1 MKIFIDIDNKKVQSD
16 NKSEPNYY
24 MLFFKDIEIKDE
36 FQEFN
41 YKIVNNIE
49 VKLNIKVKNK
59 FNSAKVDNLFKK
71 FNQGQNKK
79 EEVLQPKSVIGTGV
93 NMKERLAMFSNNK
106 KDNTTKSTTSNNT
119 TQKKLNENKKDNI
132 KEENIKKENENKEK
146 KENKEIKENKENV
159 NKTDNKELKKEVK
172 KEEIKE
178 NKKEVKNEAKKEEIK
193 ETKKEEIKETKKE
206 DKKEDKNEVK
216 KEAKKEDKTEVKK
229 DTKKEDKNEIKK
241 EVKTEDK
248 KEEKEEIK
256 KEDNK
261 EVKKEDKSEIRKE
274 VKTEDKKEDNK
285 EVKKEEKKESKKE
298 ENKEVKKEKEKDKA
312 ELIVENNKKEELK
325 EVKEEIYINKEDNPD
340 EEVSNIN
347 INMEMNKIKSK
358 EEEIEVKNPIGT
370 EKEKISKNFEKRASN
385 ASKFINPLTK
395 NDNELE
401 ENEKGRTRPRVFA
414 YANLPKTRT
423 IQNAKKENKPEENN
437 SSNIN
442 NRNISVN
449 IEKLDKNM
457 KKKMEENA
465 GLTSSTNSIEKE
477 DTNDDCS
484 LRSISTEYSSTRS
497 LAPDVVLDSITYEKY
512 LEQLK
517 SRGKKEYE
525 SDRESFCEAF
535 FLASFPYKN
544 GQVIENSNTFPAMC
558 NHGDCGRFN
567 AMKPEIIIRYPLEDT
582 KNLELN
588 NLAATICFPT
598 GIKVCYSESEPP
610 KGIKDYITNITN
622 QKGERLYMMNYH
634 FYIKMSFEEYQKK
647 YELNSL
653 KHNLRKFG
661 DAYLTY
667 SEEEF
672 TQNLVEEV
680 QKKLEFCQNIAF
692 REYVYIP
699 YCLCLISKYPYQFEM
714 EKCLQSIFKVMSEKE
729 TKFNFEINDLIMYL
743 IHSIPAPDKNSLVKF
758 YLPYWDKEI
767 SLKCEK
773 INRLDTV
780 NMDLVELIRY
790 FSENNIII
798 IFRLLLSEKKILFI
812 DDDYTLLSKVTEAFM
827 SILFPIK
834 WIHTYIPIMSDQM
847 IKYLESFLPFLNG
860 IHTSL
865 MPLVKKTFNEG
876 EIDESEEVF
885 LIYIKEDNIQ
895 LGSSL
900 TDKKIKLNKYL
911 QDPKN
916 NVISL
921 PSSVDKYLRDK
932 LTTIKEKYEIN
943 QKNIKKKTIFD
954 LNKLFRKAFIK
965 VFIYFLHDY
974 KKYIVMM
981 DDDEVIF
988 NKNLFMK
995 AAKKEEKAFF
1005 EQFLET
1011 QLFEQFTQN
1020 IFSRECKY
1028 FDKEIASH
1036 VIKEKNKERSSIST
1050 NLFNIEKNYIVK
1062 PDFLKLE
1069 EDKLNISIEKALSEK
1084 YKIDLKKDS
1093 ENGIILPSERIIT
1106 DIKEVSNDKYDNEKC
1121 FIYLLPEKKESS
1133 QNNKQEQEQEQ
1144 EIEQEPE
1151 DDRAKFMKQ
1160 LSNNI
1165 ANFGSGRKRKQTF
1178 INANMKV
1185 ENINEKKKD
1194 LIKEEIKDWVIKIF
1208 KSEIEDYKNNPKIK
1222 TDVLS
1227 LINNPF
1233 GIKYF
1238 VDLISHSTQSVT
1250 LLQTSSFKL
1259 LLFIIYNALLFLLNR
1274 EETDQVLEECV
1285 LLIKSAY
1292 NFYEERS
1299 GQNRSLIE
1307 NPEFKKN
1314 ISKYNKINQ
1323 KNFWKKWFEIEL
1335 TEKKNIKKKQNEEND
1350 DTELDED
1357 DFSKQKILLN
1367 ICMKMIEFEIPK
1379 TTIKNIC
1386 DEINKKIFENNTEL
1400 AEQTKA
1406 TYINYITSAKF
1417 VSKIVI

>member
-1 MKIFIDIDNKKVQSD
+1 VSINATKGVMKIFIDIDNKKVQSD

-24 MLFFKDIEIKDE
+24 ILFFKDIEIKDE

-79 EEVLQPKSVIGTGV
+79 EEVVQRKSVIGTGV

-106 KDNTTKSTTSNNT
+106 KDDKPKNTTSNNNV
-119 TQKKLNENKKDNI
+119 QKEVKLPSNSAGTNENKKDNI
-132 KEENIKKENENKEK
+132 KEENIKKEKENKEK
-146 KENKEIKENKENV
+146 KEIKENKENI
-159 NKTDNKELKKEVK
+159 NKADNKELKKEDK
-172 KEEIKE
+172 KDEKKGDYKE
-178 NKKEVKNEAKKEEIK
+178 N
-193 ETKKEEIKETKKE
+193 
-206 DKKEDKNEVK
+206 
-216 KEAKKEDKTEVKK
+216 
-229 DTKKEDKNEIKK
+229 KKEDKNEIKN
-241 EVKTEDK
+241 EVKQDI
-248 KEEKEEIK
+248 EK
-256 KEDNK
+256 DNKK
-261 EVKKEDKSEIRKE
+261 EVKKDDKKDVEKDNKNE
-274 VKTEDKKEDNK
+274 VKKDD
-285 EVKKEEKKESKKE
+285 KKEEKKEIKKE
-298 ENKEVKKEKEKDKA
+298 GNKAQIKEET
-312 ELIVENNKKEELK
+312 NKKEELK
-325 EVKEEIYINKEDNPD
+325 EAKEEIYSDNENNPD
-340 EEVSNIN
+340 DEVSNIN

-358 EEEIEVKNPIGT
+358 EEEIKVKNPIGT
-370 EKEKISKNFEKRASN
+370 EKEAISEHFKNRPSN
-385 ASKFINPLTK
+385 VSNFINPLIK
-395 NDNELE
+395 EDDDSE
-401 ENEKGRTRPRVFA
+401 ENGKEITRPRVFA
-414 YANLPKTRT
+414 YANLPKAKN
-423 IQNAKKENKPEENN
+423 IQNDKKENKTEDDNN
-437 SSNIN
+437 SNIN
-442 NRNISVN
+442 KRNISINVEN
-449 IEKLDKNM
+449 LNKNT
-457 KKKMEENA
+457 KKKMEETA
-465 GLTSSTNSIEKE
+465 GLRSSKTSVEKE
-477 DTNDDCS
+477 DANVNDDAS
-484 LRSISTEYSSTRS
+484 VRSISTEYSSTKS
-497 LAPDVVLDSITYEKY
+497 LVPDVVLDSITYEKY

-517 SRGKKEYE
+517 SKGKKEYE
-525 SDRESFCEAF
+525 SNRESFCEAF

-544 GQVIENSNTFPAMC
+544 GQVIENSNIFPAMC
-558 NHGDCGRFN
+558 NHKDCSKFN

-598 GIKVCYSESEPP
+598 GIKVCYSEDKPP

-622 QKGERLYMMNYH
+622 QKGERLYMMTYH
-634 FYIKMSFEEYQKK
+634 FYIKMSFEKYQKK

-653 KHNLRKFG
+653 KYNLRKFG
-661 DAYLTY
+661 DAYLTF

-672 TQNLVEEV
+672 SENIVEEV

-699 YCLCLISKYPYQFEM
+699 YCLCLISKYPYQTEM
-714 EKCLQSIFKVMSEKE
+714 EKCLQSIFIVMSEKKN
-729 TKFNFEINDLIMYL
+729 KFNFEINDLIMYL

-758 YLPYWDKEI
+758 YLPYCDKDI
-767 SLKCEK
+767 SLKCTT
-773 INRLDTV
+773 INRLNTV
-780 NMDLVELIRY
+780 NIDLVKLTRV
-790 FSENNIII
+790 FSINNIII

-812 DDDYTLLSKVTEAFM
+812 YDNYTVLSKVTEAFL
-827 SILFPIK
+827 SILYPIK

-847 IKYLESFLPFLNG
+847 LKYLESFLPFLNG

-865 MPLVKKTFNEG
+865 MPLVKKIFNEG
-876 EIDESEEVF
+876 EIDESEDVF
-885 LIYIKEDNIQ
+885 LIYIKEDSIQ

-900 TDKKIKLNKYL
+900 TDKKIKFSKYL
-911 QDPKN
+911 QD

-921 PSSVDKYLRDK
+921 PYNVEKALRNR
-932 LTTIKEKYEIN
+932 LNEIKEKYEN
-943 QKNIKKKTIFD
+943 LKNVTKKNLFD
-954 LNKLFRKAFIK
+954 LNQSFRNAFID
-965 VFIYFLHDY
+965 VFVYFLHDY
-974 KKYIVMM
+974 KKYIGMM

-995 AAKKEEKAFF
+995 TAKKEEKAFY

-1020 IFSRECKY
+1020 IFSSECKY
-1028 FDKEIASH
+1028 FNKEIALYGK
-1036 VIKEKNKERSSIST
+1036 KEKNKESSSIST
-1050 NLFNIEKNYIVK
+1050 NIFNVEKNYIIK

-1069 EDKLNISIEKALSEK
+1069 EDKLNVSIEKTLSEK
-1084 YKIDLKKDS
+1084 YKIDLKKN

-1106 DIKEVSNDKYDNEKC
+1106 DIKEVTNDKYDNEKC
-1121 FIYLLPEKKESS
+1121 LIYLLPEKKESN
-1133 QNNKQEQEQEQ
+1133 QNNKQEIDQEQEQ
-1144 EIEQEPE
+1144 DNEPEPE
-1151 DDRAKFMKQ
+1151 DNRAKFIKQ
-1160 LSNNI
+1160 LNENI
-1165 ANFGSGRKRKQTF
+1165 ANFGSGRRRKQTF
-1178 INANMKV
+1178 LNANIKV
-1185 ENINEKKKD
+1185 ENINEKKKE
-1194 LIKEEIKDWVIKIF
+1194 LIKEDIKDWVIKIF
-1208 KSEIEDYKNNPKIK
+1208 KSEVEDYKNNPKIK

-1238 VDLISHSTQSVT
+1238 VDLISHNTQSVT

-1285 LLIKSAY
+1285 LLIKSTY

-1335 TEKKNIKKKQNEEND
+1335 TEKKNIKKKQNEENGE
-1350 DTELDED
+1350 TELDED
-1357 DFSKQKILLN
+1357 DFLKQKILLN

-1386 DEINKKIFENNTEL
+1386 DEINEKIFENNTEL
-1400 AEQTKA
+1400 AEQTKH

>member
-24 MLFFKDIEIKDE
+24 MLFFKDIEVKDE

-41 YKIVNNIE
+41 FKVVNNIE

-59 FNSAKVDNLFKK
+59 FNSAKVDNLFLK
-71 FNQGQNKK
+71 FQQGQNKK
-79 EEVLQPKSVIGTGV
+79 EEVIQPKSVIGTGV

-106 KDNTTKSTTSNNT
+106 KDNIPKSTTSNNNA
-119 TQKKLNENKKDNI
+119 QKKLKLPSNLTGMNENNKDNI
-132 KEENIKKENENKEK
+132 KGENIKKENENKE
-146 KENKEIKENKENV
+146 IKENKENI
-159 NKTDNKELKKEVK
+159 NKTDNTKLKKEDKKEVNKEDKKEVK
-172 KEEIKE
+172 KEE
-178 NKKEVKNEAKKEEIK
+178 N
-193 ETKKEEIKETKKE
+193 
-206 DKKEDKNEVK
+206 KKEDKNEVK
-216 KEAKKEDKTEVKK
+216 
-229 DTKKEDKNEIKK
+229 N
-241 EVKTEDK
+241 EDK
-248 KEEKEEIK
+248 KDDK
-256 KEDNK
+256 KVE
-261 EVKKEDKSEIRKE
+261 
-274 VKTEDKKEDNK
+274 KTEI
-285 EVKKEEKKESKKE
+285 KKE
-298 ENKEVKKEKEKDKA
+298 ENKEVKKEDKIEIKKEEKNEVKKDDKKGEKKEDKNEVKKDDKKEEKEAIKKEENKEEVKKEEKNEVKKDDNKVEKDIKKEDNKEIKKEKDKTK
-312 ELIVENNKKEELK
+312 LKKEKLK
-325 EVKEEIYINKEDNPD
+325 EIKEEIYSDKEDNPD
-340 EEVSNIN
+340 EDSNIN

-358 EEEIEVKNPIGT
+358 EEEIKVKNPIGT
-370 EKEKISKNFEKRASN
+370 EKEIISKNFEKRPSN
-385 ASKFINPLTK
+385 ATNFVNPLTK
-395 NDNELE
+395 EEDEPE
-401 ENEKGRTRPRVFA
+401 ENEKEISRPRVFA
-414 YANLPKTRT
+414 YASLPKAKTLKMT
-423 IQNAKKENKPEENN
+423 KKENNSEDNN

-442 NRNISVN
+442 KRNISLN
-449 IEKLDKNM
+449 IENLNKNAN
-457 KKKMEENA
+457 KKTEENI
-465 GLTSSTNSIEKE
+465 GLTSSTNSVDKE
-477 DTNDDCS
+477 DINDDSS
-484 LRSISTEYSSTRS
+484 LRSVSTEYSSTKS
-497 LAPDVVLDSITYEKY
+497 LAPDLVLDSITYEKY

-517 SRGKKEYE
+517 SKGKKEYE
-525 SDRESFCEAF
+525 SNRESFCEAF

-544 GQVIENSNTFPAMC
+544 GQVIENSNIFPAMC
-558 NHGDCGRFN
+558 NHRDCNKFN

-598 GIKVCYSESEPP
+598 GIKVCYSEDKPP

-622 QKGERLYMMNYH
+622 QKGERLYMMTYH
-634 FYIKMSFEEYQKK
+634 FYVKMSFEKYQNK

-653 KHNLRKFG
+653 KYNLRKFG
-661 DAYLTY
+661 DAYLTF

-672 TQNLVEEV
+672 SQNIVEEV

-699 YCLCLISKYPYQFEM
+699 YCLCLISKYPYQSEM
-714 EKCLQSIFKVMSEKE
+714 EKCLQSIFKVMSEE
-729 TKFNFEINDLIMYL
+729 ENKFNFKINDLIMYL

-767 SLKCEK
+767 SLKCTT
-773 INRLDTV
+773 INRLNTISI
-780 NMDLVELIRY
+780 DLVKLTRI
-790 FSENNIII
+790 FSINNIII

-812 DDDYTLLSKVTEAFM
+812 YDNYTVLSKITEAFI
-827 SILFPIK
+827 SLLYPIK

-847 IKYLESFLPFLNG
+847 LKYLESFLPFLNG

-865 MPLVKKTFNEG
+865 MPLVKKIFNEG
-876 EIDESEEVF
+876 EIDESEDVF
-885 LIYIKEDNIQ
+885 LINIKDDTIQ

-900 TDKKIKLNKYL
+900 ADKKIKLNKYL
-911 QDPKN
+911 QDSKN

-921 PSSVDKYLRDK
+921 PYNVEKVLRNK
-932 LTTIKEKYEIN
+932 LTEIKEKYENNI
-943 QKNIKKKTIFD
+943 KNIKRKNLFD
-954 LNKLFRKAFIK
+954 LNQSFRNAFIE
-965 VFIYFLHDY
+965 VFVYLLHDY
-974 KKYIVMM
+974 KKYIGLM

-995 AAKKEEKAFF
+995 TAKKEEKAFY

-1020 IFSRECKY
+1020 IFSSECNY
-1028 FDKEIASH
+1028 FNKEIASYAK
-1036 VIKEKNKERSSIST
+1036 KEKSKERSSIST
-1050 NLFNIEKNYIVK
+1050 NLFNVEKNYIVK
-1062 PDFLKLE
+1062 PDFMKLE

-1084 YKIDLKKDS
+1084 YKIDLKKND
-1093 ENGIILPSERIIT
+1093 NGIILPSERIVT
-1106 DIKEVSNDKYDNEKC
+1106 DIQEVSKDKYDNEKC
-1121 FIYLLPEKKESS
+1121 FIYLLPDKKESN
-1133 QNNKQEQEQEQ
+1133 QNYKQEQDQEQEQEQ
-1144 EIEQEPE
+1144 ENEPEPE
-1151 DDRAKFMKQ
+1151 DNRAKFMKQ
-1160 LSNNI
+1160 LRENI
-1165 ANFGSGRKRKQTF
+1165 AQYGSGRRRKQTF
-1178 INANMKV
+1178 INANMKI
-1185 ENINEKKKD
+1185 ENLNEKKKD

-1208 KSEIEDYKNNPKIK
+1208 KSEVEDYKNNPKIK

-1238 VDLISHSTQSVT
+1238 VDLISHNTQSVT

-1285 LLIKSAY
+1285 LLIKSTY

-1335 TEKKNIKKKQNEEND
+1335 TEKKNILKKQNEEND

-1386 DEINKKIFENNTEL
+1386 DEINKKIFENNAEL

>member
-1 MKIFIDIDNKKVQSD
+1 MKIFIDIDNKKMQSD

-41 YKIVNNIE
+41 FKIVNNIE
-49 VKLNIKVKNK
+49 LKLNIKVKNK

-79 EEVLQPKSVIGTGV
+79 EEVIQPKSVIGTGV

-106 KDNTTKSTTSNNT
+106 KDNIPKSTTSNNNA
-119 TQKKLNENKKDNI
+119 QKKLKLPPNLAGNNENKKENN
-132 KEENIKKENENKEK
+132 KEENIKKENEK
-146 KENKEIKENKENV
+146 KEIKENKDNI
-159 NKTDNKELKKEVK
+159 NKTDNTKLKKE
-172 KEEIKE
+172 E
-178 NKKEVKNEAKKEEIK
+178 N
-193 ETKKEEIKETKKE
+193 KE

-216 KEAKKEDKTEVKK
+216 KDNDKKEENK
-229 DTKKEDKNEIKK
+229 EIKK
-241 EVKTEDK
+241 EDK
-248 KEEKEEIK
+248 KEEKKEIKKEENKEDKKESSKEEIK
-256 KEDNK
+256 KED
-261 EVKKEDKSEIRKE
+261 KKED
-274 VKTEDKKEDNK
+274 
-285 EVKKEEKKESKKE
+285 KKEEKKEIKKE
-298 ENKEVKKEKEKDKA
+298 ENKEVKKEKDKDKTQLK
-312 ELIVENNKKEELK
+312 EENNIKEKLK
-325 EVKEEIYINKEDNPD
+325 EVKEEIYSDKEDNPD

-358 EEEIEVKNPIGT
+358 EEEIKVKNPIGT
-370 EKEKISKNFEKRASN
+370 EKETISKNFENRPSN
-385 ASKFINPLTK
+385 VSNFVNPLTK
-395 NDNELE
+395 EDDKLEE
-401 ENEKGRTRPRVFA
+401 ENEKEITRPRVFA
-414 YANLPKTRT
+414 YASLPMSKTLK
-423 IQNAKKENKPEENN
+423 NPKKENKSEDNN

-442 NRNISVN
+442 KRNISVN
-449 IEKLDKNM
+449 IEKLNKNT
-457 KKKMEENA
+457 KKKMEENV
-465 GLTSSTNSIEKE
+465 GLTSSTNTGEKE
-477 DTNDDCS
+477 DTNDDAS
-484 LRSISTEYSSTRS
+484 LRSVSTEYSSTKS

-512 LEQLK
+512 LDQLK
-517 SRGKKEYE
+517 TKKKKEYE
-525 SDRESFCEAF
+525 SNRESFCEAF

-544 GQVIENSNTFPAMC
+544 GQVIENSNIFPAMC
-558 NHGDCGRFN
+558 NHKDCSKFN

-598 GIKVCYSESEPP
+598 GIKVCYSEDKPP
-610 KGIKDYITNITN
+610 KGVKDYITNITN
-622 QKGERLYMMNYH
+622 QKGERLYMMTYH

-653 KHNLRKFG
+653 KYNLRKFG
-661 DAYLTY
+661 DAYLTF

-672 TQNLVEEV
+672 NQNLVEEV

-699 YCLCLISKYPYQFEM
+699 YCLCLISKYPYQTEM
-714 EKCLQSIFKVMSEKE
+714 EKCLQSIFNVMTEKE
-729 TKFNFEINDLIMYL
+729 NKLNFEINDLIMYL

-758 YLPYWDKEI
+758 YLPYCDKEI
-767 SLKCEK
+767 SLKCTT
-773 INRLDTV
+773 INRLNTV
-780 NMDLVELIRY
+780 NIDLIKLTRI
-790 FSENNIII
+790 FSINNIII

-812 DDDYTLLSKVTEAFM
+812 YDNYTVLSKVTEAFI
-827 SILFPIK
+827 SLLYPIK

-847 IKYLESFLPFLNG
+847 LKYLESFLPFLNG

-865 MPLVKKTFNEG
+865 MPLVKKIFNEG
-876 EIDESEEVF
+876 EIDESEDVF
-885 LIYIKEDNIQ
+885 LIYIKDDSIQ

-900 TDKKIKLNKYL
+900 ADKKIKLNKYL
-911 QDPKN
+911 QDSKN

-921 PSSVDKYLRDK
+921 PYNVEKVLRNK
-932 LTTIKEKYEIN
+932 LTEIKEKFENNI
-943 QKNIKKKTIFD
+943 KNIKKKYLFD
-954 LNKLFRKAFIK
+954 LNQSFRNAFIE
-965 VFIYFLHDY
+965 VFVYLLHDY
-974 KKYIVMM
+974 KKYIGMM

-995 AAKKEEKAFF
+995 TAKKEEKAFY

-1020 IFSRECKY
+1020 IFSSECNY
-1028 FDKEIASH
+1028 FNKEIASYGK
-1036 VIKEKNKERSSIST
+1036 KEKNKESSSIST
-1050 NLFNIEKNYIVK
+1050 NLFNVEKNYIVK

-1084 YKIDLKKDS
+1084 YKIDLKKND
-1093 ENGIILPSERIIT
+1093 NGIILPSERIVT
-1106 DIKEVSNDKYDNEKC
+1106 DIKEVSKDKYDNEKC
-1121 FIYLLPEKKESS
+1121 FIYLLPEKKESN
-1133 QNNKQEQEQEQ
+1133 QNSKQEQDQEQEQEN
-1144 EIEQEPE
+1144 EPE
-1151 DDRAKFMKQ
+1151 PENDRSKFMKQ
-1160 LSNNI
+1160 LSDNI
-1165 ANFGSGRKRKQTF
+1165 AHYGSGGGRRRKQTF

-1185 ENINEKKKD
+1185 ENLNEKKKD

-1208 KSEIEDYKNNPKIK
+1208 KSEVEDYKNNPKIK

-1238 VDLISHSTQSVT
+1238 VELISHNTQSVT

-1285 LLIKSAY
+1285 LLIKSTY

-1335 TEKKNIKKKQNEEND
+1335 TEKKNILKKQNEEND

-1386 DEINKKIFENNTEL
+1386 DEINEKIFENNNEL